1 MKATLIAICFLA
13 AVTFSM
19 GASFAPP
26 GSPTPCPNAPG
37 EPCSPGVGT
46 QGSSPGQ
53 KPSPQPPKDTSP
65 PGRTASW
72 PSPDDCSKNE
82 TYKNCVSGSC
92 AERRCGEPKPDAC
105 TLDCATGCFC
115 KSGYFRIENG
125 SCVRKKH
132 CPKKDRCYLK
142 HKTGPCKASLPMYYY
157 DNNTLQC
164 RQFIYGGCDGN
175 ANRFATIE
183 ECKKACK

>member
-1 MKATLIAICFLA
+1 MKATIIYTCFLA
-13 AVTFSM
+13 AVGFSM
-19 GASFAPP
+19 GDIYAPP

-65 PGRTASW
+65 PGRT
-72 PSPDDCSKNE
+72 P
-82 TYKNCVSGSC
+82 
-92 AERRCGEPKPDAC
+92 PKEC
-105 TLDCATGCFC
+105 
-115 KSGYFRIENG
+115 
-125 SCVRKKH
+125 
-132 CPKKDRCYLK
+132 CYLK
-142 HKTGPCKASLPMYYY
+142 SKTGPCKASLPMYYY

-164 RQFIYGGCDGN
+164 RQFIYGGCRGN

-183 ECKKACK
+183 ECQKACK